1 MILFSFAF
9 EYILKM
15 EYAKLISVDFLLQA
29 PENPRRVSGAS
40 CKSTWF
46 QHGGRAYCEEKHE
59 EQTRLQR
66 TP

>member
-1 MILFSFAF
+1 MTYTVTPNYKCMLMILFSFAF

-40 CKSTWF
+40 CKST
-46 QHGGRAYCEEKHE
+46 
-59 EQTRLQR
+59 
-66 TP
+66 